1 MEFTSKVFS
10 QINLNKNSH
19 GMKSVYRPTTL
30 YQRIPGTIHHCH
42 QIQILWPPWANKWVQ
57 QSPAAVIRPPAEQEN
72 IIQVLEK
79 VGWMLCKSNIVK
91 SQLWIA
97 IQKLDS
103 GLQWFYC
110 EYPSDSNFI
119 AHPSWVISLP
129 IHDSWI
135 INPLWADYISHVA
148 TVSCIWNASFFHR
161 PHCCTFW

>member
-1 MEFTSKVFS
+1 
-10 QINLNKNSH
+10 
-19 GMKSVYRPTTL
+19 MKSVYRLTTL
-30 YQRIPGTIHHCH
+30 CQRIPGTIHHCH

-79 VGWMLCKSNIVK
+79 VGWMLCKSILNK
-91 SQLWIA
+91 STLDCHSIIRLCFAMILLWIT
-97 IQKLDS
+97 
-103 GLQWFYC
+103 
-110 EYPSDSNFI
+110 YPSDSNFI
-119 AHPSWVISLP
+119 AHPSWVSSLP

-161 PHCCTFW
+161 PNCCTFW